1 MNLNRQI
8 LFERM
13 TQNSSVPNY
22 YYYKLVCCDF
32 VFKHR
37 YLYFFMFIPDFGMD
51 KHTWLDK
58 TETCTYLYCI
68 TKLHS
73 SSWMSAQCTLFVVRL
88 SKLTLSFV
96 VFQTLRTL
104 SLFKHRQRAQLVEID
119 NGENHTGTTV
129 AVDSLEKG
137 GSNDPS
143 VGSSLVNSREAG
155 VV

>member
-1 MNLNRQI
+1 
-8 LFERM
+8 
-13 TQNSSVPNY
+13 
-22 YYYKLVCCDF
+22 
-32 VFKHR
+32 
-37 YLYFFMFIPDFGMD
+37 
-51 KHTWLDK
+51 
-58 TETCTYLYCI
+58 
-68 TKLHS
+68 
-73 SSWMSAQCTLFVVRL
+73 MSAQCSLFVVRL